1 MGNSGWKIIQKW
13 EIEWSGRDDKCGL
26 VDQTSIRTGEE
37 FSFSTGIK
45 IGYPIMAFISA
56 HHSLTTY
63 NFQKQQPQTDKSSA
77 RPKIHI
83 R

>member
-37 FSFSTGIK
+37 FSFSTRYK
-45 IGYPIMAFISA
+45 DRVS
-56 HHSLTTY
+56 Y
-63 NFQKQQPQTDKSSA
+63 NGFY
-77 RPKIHI
+77 
-83 R
+83 